1 MQLIWVSG
9 PTGRVVT
16 LSITRRKILTTLALT
31 AGALLV
37 LGGLFQLIGLRVAV
51 ERVPSLAHKIGGVA
65 SLQDQERMELVYR
78 EQLEKLQQKLAHTI
92 DRLQKL
98 ESARQSFFAR
108 MGLDMLAQPAAP
120 AAATPGRGGPF
131 RMPALWPAAQFA
143 LPDRLAMAFEQLED
157 VQRTVEQTEMQWKRQ
172 QARLET
178 VPLALPLQTEF
189 LLSSNFGVR
198 SDPMTHLPSMH
209 EGLDFV
215 APVGT
220 PILATAAGRVIQ
232 AAYNGAYGNM
242 VEVAHAEGFV
252 TRYAH
257 LQTILVKPGQDL
269 RAGDRLGLLGNTG
282 RSTGPHLHYE
292 VLYRGQAMH
301 PVKALQ
307 AWSRS

>member
-16 LSITRRKILTTLALT
+16 LSITRRKILTALALT

-51 ERVPSLAHKIGGVA
+51 EHVPSLAHKMGGVT
-65 SLQDQERMELVYR
+65 SLQEQQRMEAVYQ
-78 EQLEKLQQKLAHTI
+78 EQLEKLQQQLAHTVE
-92 DRLQKL
+92 RLQQL
-98 ESARQSFFAR
+98 ESARQSFFSR
-108 MGLDMLAQPAAP
+108 LGLDVLAQPTSSGGTKA
-120 AAATPGRGGPF
+120 GRGGPF
-131 RMPALWPAAQFA
+131 RMPALWPSAQQA
-143 LPDRLAMAFEQLED
+143 LPERLATASEQLDD
-157 VQRTVEQTEMQWKRQ
+157 VQQTVEQTERQWARQ
-172 QARLET
+172 RARLET
-178 VPLALPLQTEF
+178 LPLALPLQTEF

-220 PILATAAGRVIQ
+220 PVLATAAGQVVQ

-257 LQTILVKPGQDL
+257 LQTILVQPGQTL
-269 RAGDRLGLLGNTG
+269 RTGDRLGLLGNSG

-301 PVKALQ
+301 PVKAVQ